1 MNGIVY
7 KEMGILKKQ
16 LPAIFGIIIG
26 FLSILAGSKVLLGI
40 SSPNYIVL
48 HWLVIYNVSLG
59 VVPVLAGTGL
69 WRLRPWAISLAGLIA
84 ASHASVLALLIVFFM
99 SGKSVAHQSI
109 LAMLFRTTVWLG
121 IFLFVRTSK
130 GTGSV

>member
-1 MNGIVY
+1 
-7 KEMGILKKQ
+7 MGLASMKKQ
-16 LPAIFGIIIG
+16 LPAILGIIIG
-26 FLSILAGSKVLLGI
+26 FLSIMAGSKVLLGI

-59 VVPVLAGTGL
+59 VVSVFAGAGL
-69 WRLRPWAISLAGLIA
+69 WRVRPWAISLAGLIA
-84 ASHASVLALLIVFFM
+84 ASHAFVLVVLIVFSI

-121 IFLFVRTSK
+121 IFLFVRTPK
-130 GTGSV
+130 GDGST

>member
-1 MNGIVY
+1 MLIVT
-7 KEMGILKKQ
+7 KQ
-16 LPAIFGIIIG
+16 LPAILGIIVG
-26 FLSILAGSKVLLGI
+26 LLSIMAGSKVLLGI

-48 HWLVIYNVSLG
+48 HWLVIYNISLG
-59 VVPVLAGTGL
+59 VVSVIAGAGL

-84 ASHASVLALLIVFFM
+84 VSHGFVISLLIVFFM

-109 LAMLFRTTVWLG
+109 LAMAFRTTVWLG

-130 GTGSV
+130 GAGSV

>member
-1 MNGIVY
+1 MAS
-7 KEMGILKKQ
+7 LRKQ
-16 LPAIFGIIIG
+16 LPAILGIIMG
-26 FLSILAGSKVLLGI
+26 FLSIMAGSKVLLGI
-40 SSPNYIVL
+40 SSPIYIVL

-59 VVPVLAGTGL
+59 VVSVFAGAGL
-69 WRLRPWAISLAGLIA
+69 WRLRPWAILLTGLIA
-84 ASHASVLALLIVFFM
+84 VSHAFVLALLIVFFM

-109 LAMLFRTTVWLG
+109 LAMVFRTTAWLG

>member
-1 MNGIVY
+1 MALGDLAS
-7 KEMGILKKQ
+7 LKKQ
-16 LPAIFGIIIG
+16 LPATLGIIIG
-26 FLSILAGSKVLLGI
+26 FLSIMAGSKVLLGI

-59 VVPVLAGTGL
+59 VVSVFAGAGL

-84 ASHASVLALLIVFFM
+84 LSHGFVLALLIVFFI
-99 SGKSVAHQSI
+99 SGKAVAHQSI
-109 LAMLFRTTVWLG
+109 LAMVFRTTVWLG

>member
-1 MNGIVY
+1 
-7 KEMGILKKQ
+7 
-16 LPAIFGIIIG
+16 
-26 FLSILAGSKVLLGI
+26 LGI

-59 VVPVLAGTGL
+59 VVSVLAGAGL

-84 ASHASVLALLIVFFM
+84 VSHAFVLALLIVFFM

-109 LAMLFRTTVWLG
+109 LAMVFRTTVWVG
-121 IFLFVRTSK
+121 IFLFVKKIRRRESA
-130 GTGSV
+130 S

>member
-26 FLSILAGSKVLLGI
+26 FLSIMAGLKVLLGI
-40 SSPNYIVL
+40 SSPDYIVL
-48 HWLVIYNVSLG
+48 HWLVIYNISLG
-59 VVPVLAGTGL
+59 VVSVLAGAGL
-69 WRLRPWAISLAGLIA
+69 WRLRPWAISVAGLIA
-84 ASHASVLALLIVFFM
+84 VSHGFVLALLIVFFT
-99 SGKSVAHQSI
+99 SGKAVAHQSI
-109 LAMLFRTTVWLG
+109 LAMVFRTTVWLG